1 MKNQSI
7 YLKFTTALLLLVFAA
22 APAMAQRLSST
33 DMDQAKVTKITG
45 QADYKKAGTS
55 DWQKLQPGITLYEGD
70 SLKTSAG
77 SEVVADLTAATKTAT
92 ITVRESS
99 EFMFKTFHHD
109 VSSKADATLLDVS
122 LGAVLVK
129 AEKLVGTS
137 KFEVKTPTS
146 IVGIRGTTFE
156 VSVAK

>member
-7 YLKFTTALLLLVFAA
+7 YLKLITALLLLILAA
-22 APAMAQRLSST
+22 APALAMNK
-33 DMDQAKVTKITG
+33 DQAKVTKITG
-45 QADYKKAGTS
+45 DANYRKAGS
-55 DWQKLQPGITLYEGD
+55 VGWEKLQPGMALSEGD
-70 SLKTSAG
+70 AVKTGPG
-77 SEVVADLTAATKTAT
+77 SEVMADLMGHSKTAA
-92 ITVRESS
+92 ITVRENS
-99 EFMFKTFHHD
+99 EFVFKTFQHD
-109 VSSKADATLLDVS
+109 AASKTDTTLLDVS

-129 AEKLVGTS
+129 AEKLVGAS